1 MRILIRGERISR
13 IAFAHH
19 KGGTGKTTSCL
30 NIAGYLQ
37 TSGRSVLVVD
47 CDPQANATS
56 GLGIVPGSTEK
67 TVYDLF
73 MRRFDDYPDVSP
85 AEVIVQTASGID
97 LLPSS
102 LDLVGAEPY
111 LYTIDDR
118 ASVLKDALDEIADLY
133 DMVLIDTPPS
143 MGQLVIN
150 SLVAADH
157 AIVTLDPGV
166 FSLGGVST
174 MKTIFQDI
182 QTCAGGTVRPEIAII
197 GPGSRESAPRKGFFS
212 SFFHRLFP
220 ADEDGGIEAEV
231 AKTFLR
237 VEKVPYSPEIPMA
250 QKEGVPISHYAP
262 ACPAGRVYRNIAAF
276 VEGWN

>member
-1 MRILIRGERISR
+1 MPR

-37 TSGRSVLVVD
+37 AAGQSVLVVD
-47 CDPQANATS
+47 CDPQANATT

-73 MRRFDDYPDVSP
+73 MRRFDGYPDVST
-85 AEVIVQTASGID
+85 EDVVVQTASGID

-102 LDLVGAEPY
+102 LDLVGAEPF
-111 LYTIDDR
+111 LYTIEDR
-118 ASVLKDALDEIADLY
+118 ASVLKTALDEIAGAY

-150 SLVAADH
+150 GLVAADH
-157 AIVTLDPGV
+157 AIVTLDPGI

-174 MKTIFQDI
+174 MKTIFQDV
-182 QTCAGGTVRPEIAII
+182 QTCAGGTVSPEIAII
-197 GPGSRESAPRKGFFS
+197 SPGSREPAPGHGFFS
-212 SFFHRLFP
+212 SLFHRFFP
-220 ADEDGGIEAEV
+220 ADEPDGIEAEV

-237 VEKVPYSPEIPMA
+237 VERVPYSPEIPMA
-250 QKEGVPISHYAP
+250 QKEGLPISHYAP
-262 ACPAGRVYRNIAAF
+262 DCPAGRVYRNIAAF
-276 VEGWN
+276 VGGWN

>member
-1 MRILIRGERISR
+1 M
-13 IAFAHH
+13 
-19 KGGTGKTTSCL
+19 
-30 NIAGYLQ
+30 
-37 TSGRSVLVVD
+37 LVVD

-67 TVYDLF
+67 TVYDIF
-73 MRRFDDYPDVSP
+73 MRRFDGYPDISTGD
-85 AEVIVQTASGID
+85 VIVETASGID

-102 LDLVGAEPY
+102 LDLVGVEPY
-111 LYTIDDR
+111 LYTIEDR
-118 ASVLKDALDEIADLY
+118 ASLLKDALDEIADQY

-157 AIVTLDPGV
+157 AIVTLDTGI
-166 FSLGGVST
+166 FSLGGVNT

-182 QTCAGGTVRPEIAII
+182 QTCAGGTVSPEIAII
-197 GPGSRESAPRKGFFS
+197 GPGSGGLAPREGFFS
-212 SFFHRLFP
+212 SLFHRLFP
-220 ADEDGGIEAEV
+220 ADEPDGIEAEV

-262 ACPAGRVYRNIAAF
+262 DCPAGRVYRDIAAF
-276 VEGWN
+276 VGGWN